1 MVRTTVQHNP
11 GQVIPISR
19 SWWQLAVRTNNVGPS
34 FDDDELSLSDASS
47 SGSVVCTKILRTSS
61 VGRRRSGE
69 ARKFLS
75 RRR

>member
-1 MVRTTVQHNP
+1 VRLTVLHNP

-19 SWWQLAVRTNNVGPS
+19 SWWQIAIRTNNVEPS
-34 FDDDELSLSDASS
+34 FDDDGLPLSNASS
-47 SGSVVCTKILRTSS
+47 SSSVACAKILRTSS

-69 ARKFLS
+69 ARKFLC